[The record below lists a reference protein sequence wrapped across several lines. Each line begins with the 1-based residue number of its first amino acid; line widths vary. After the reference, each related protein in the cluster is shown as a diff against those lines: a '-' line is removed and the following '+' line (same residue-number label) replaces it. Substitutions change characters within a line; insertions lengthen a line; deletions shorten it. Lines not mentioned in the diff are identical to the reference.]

1 MLKDLVK
8 VANKLDSLG
17 FQREADIIDTFIK
30 KVLDEKGV
38 NYTYNWNVNWSRES
52 EGYDLG
58 KEADLINS
66 FLTKEATAIVDGEKW
81 LQNFVDY
88 LEEHHGFTF
97 DGDLIIMDG
106 GETFPTP
113 SSRWNAAE
121 ILSQLGL
128 EWEEISDILGEVE
141 LKVWEEPPVNHE
153 DVKRSFINQFKDSRD
168 LDSLKVTSIKWNDQP
183 SEIPHYLIKSE
194 GSYRR
199 NLYDED
205 GETIIGKGSPEKYNI
220 DIEFMLEPEGYTSGL
235 PVMGDDGKTYYFYG
249 ED

>member
-1 MLKDLVK
+1 MLRDLVK
-8 VANKLDSLG
+8 IANKLDSLG
-17 FQREADIIDTFIK
+17 LQKEADIIDAFI
-30 KVLDEKGV
+30 
-38 NYTYNWNVNWSRES
+38 
-52 EGYDLG
+52 
-58 KEADLINS
+58 
-66 FLTKEATAIVDGEKW
+66 TKEATAIVGGEKW

-97 DGDLIIMDG
+97 DGDIIIMDG

-113 SSRWNAAE
+113 SSRWNAEE

-128 EWEEISDILGEVE
+128 EWEEISDILGGVE

-205 GETIIGKGSPEKYNI
+205 GERIIGKGPPERYDIN
-220 DIEFMLEPEGYTSGL
+220 IEFMLEPEGYTSGL
-235 PVMGDDGKTYYFYG
+235 PVVGEDKRTYYFYG